1 MSLEGMTLA
10 YLGFFLT
17 SLSLL
22 VICSPLALK
31 EKKVLHRKF
40 SPGSYLSFETSVFL
54 SHSTAEKNLRYQNKN
69 FHKIRK

>member
-1 MSLEGMTLA
+1 MSLEGMTLEN
-10 YLGFFLT
+10 LDFFST

-31 EKKVLHRKF
+31 EKKGLHRKF
-40 SPGSYLSFETSVFL
+40 SPGSYLSFETSVLL
-54 SHSTAEKNLRYQNKN
+54 SHSTAENNLWYQNKN